1 METQIMNLVLVPA
14 IAGFLCLILP
24 RIKFLKELIAGVAA
38 LWVLSI
44 SWAIFSAG
52 EFYFKVVEYSI
63 SGMPV
68 SLDLHGTALSG
79 MIVLF
84 IGLFG
89 VLGAIYSWKYR
100 AGEKGNNIYYALL
113 LWTLA
118 ASDLAVLS
126 DNLLFFIIFWEL
138 STLFLYGLVNCG
150 HRNRKAAAYGG
161 YRTFAILGFSEAAL
175 LLAVTIIWR
184 QFGTISISA
193 LSIPASGTMN
203 VLLFLMFFAAAAAK
217 AGAMPLHAWIPV
229 TAEGAPTSIMAYLPA
244 SIDKLLGI
252 YLLANISINVFIIS
266 SGIRLAVMI
275 VGVVTIIVAVMMALV
290 QHDLKKLLS
299 YHAISQVGYM
309 VLGIGTGN
317 PIGIIG
323 GLFHMVNHSI
333 YKSCLFFCAGTVETQ
348 AKTTDLEKLGGLA
361 RYMPLTFFSMVIA
374 SLAISGVPP
383 LNGFASKWMI
393 YQACVEVNQPVM
405 LILAM
410 VGSALTLASFIKV
423 IYSVFFGRKPDS
435 LGEIKPTSASLWIPQ
450 LVLAMLCI
458 VFGIFAAWPVKTF
471 LAPAVGME
479 LPALAGGVLGWA
491 GSLWNSGLATGM
503 IVLGVLLG
511 IIIYVIGKA
520 FKPRV
525 VPTYYGGEHL
535 PVEDTRIPGTGFY
548 ETIEKLPVLKPLYK
562 DSEKGVWAPDYFFA
576 SIMDGIF
583 VKGLKRMHTGI
594 LSTYLSWSII
604 GLVALIF
611 VLIIGG

>member
-175 LLAVTIIWR
+175 LLGVTIIWK

>member
-203 VLLFLMFFAAAAAK
+203 VLLFLMFLVASLAK
-217 AGAMPLHAWIPV
+217 GGAMPFHAWVP
-229 TAEGAPTSIMAYLPA
+229 ASADGAPTSIMGFLPA
-244 SIDKLLGI
+244 SLDKLLGI
-252 YLLANISINVFIIS
+252 YFLVKICVDIFTLG
-266 SGIRLAVMI
+266 SGLKMAVMI
-275 VGVVTIIVAVMMALV
+275 IGALTIIIAVMMALV
-290 QHDLKKLLS
+290 QHDLKKLLA
-299 YHAISQVGYM
+299 YHAVSQVGYM
-309 VLGIGTGN
+309 VLAIGIGSKLAIVGA
-317 PIGIIG
+317 
-323 GLFHMVNHSI
+323 LFHMLNNAI
-333 YKSCLFFCAGTVETQ
+333 YKAGLFYGAGAIEKQTG
-348 AKTTDLEKLGGLA
+348 TTDLEKLGGLA
-361 RYMPLTFFSMVIA
+361 RYMPLTFFSMIIA
-374 SLAISGVPP
+374 ALAISGVPP

-393 YQACVEVNQPVM
+393 YQACVDANQPVM

-435 LGEIKPTSASLWIPQ
+435 LGEIKPASASLWIPQ
-450 LVLAMLCI
+450 IVLAMLCI
-458 VFGIFAAWPVKTF
+458 VFGIFAAWPIKTF

-525 VPTYYGGEHL
+525 APTYYGGENL